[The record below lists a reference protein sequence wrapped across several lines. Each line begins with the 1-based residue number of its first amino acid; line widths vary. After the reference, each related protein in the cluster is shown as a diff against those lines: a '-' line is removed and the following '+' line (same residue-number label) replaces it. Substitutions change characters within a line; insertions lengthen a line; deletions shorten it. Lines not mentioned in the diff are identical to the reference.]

1 MNEELFTIENPVIMK
16 RNNSLVTLG
25 GKPVTLLGKQVKVK
39 MAAKNFMAVKSDM
52 GVVQLSDF
60 AGKVR
65 IISSVPSIDTD
76 VCAAQTRRFNLEA
89 SKLDNVQVIT
99 ISCDLPFALKRFCAA
114 EGIDRIL
121 TVSDHRGTDFGIKYG
136 FLIEEFRLL
145 ARGIV
150 VIDQADTVKY
160 VEIVK
165 EVGDHPDYDKALA
178 SASSLL

>member
-1 MNEELFTIENPVIMK
+1 MNEEQFTIEKSVIMK

-25 GKPVTLLGKQVKVK
+25 GKPVTLLGKQVKVN
-39 MAAKNFMAVKSDM
+39 MPAKNFTAVKSDM

-65 IISSVPSIDTD
+65 IISSATSIDTD

-89 SKLDNVQVIT
+89 AKLDNVQVIA
-99 ISCDLPFALKRFCAA
+99 ISCDLPFALKRYCAA

-121 TVSDHRGTDFGIKYG
+121 TVSDHRDTDFGIKYG

-150 VIDQADTVKY
+150 VVDQTDTVKY

-178 SASSLL
+178 IARSLL